1 MSDQQKAGITGKPA
15 RPYIKG
21 VHMKTADWI
30 LIAVIIASVL
40 TIGYIEIFNTDQNCM
55 NKCLADGNLYHYCL
69 KFCSY

>member
-1 MSDQQKAGITGKPA
+1 
-15 RPYIKG
+15 
-21 VHMKTADWI
+21 MKTADWI